1 MKNKTIA
8 IFVLPAILAAC
19 ATEPKE
25 DFKQDV
31 SKENSKAKVEAAQEI
46 KSKDSASTSLIE
58 KATDS
63 SSRTSVSEKPKTI
76 QSVEHAALTEA
87 IRAQSDDKIYTE
99 SIHVLASSPHDIKAL
114 NALAMYHYKKGRYD
128 LSRFL
133 LGKAL
138 AAHPKSAEIYS
149 NLGVIQL
156 AQKETKDA
164 VKSFRKALEIDLDDP
179 VAASNLGAIYTR
191 EKDWAKANVVLE
203 IAYKKGMRDPR
214 LLNNYAI
221 TLTAMAKYEKAE
233 VFYKE
238 ILQEN
243 QPSATASLVSNK
255 EILLNYAILLVERMG
270 KYSEGLEVINRL
282 KFVGGPGESRNKII
296 ALENKAKAGLK

>member
-1 MKNKTIA
+1 MKNKAIA
-8 IFVLPAILAAC
+8 IFVMPVILAAC
-19 ATEPKE
+19 ASDPKE
-25 DFKQDV
+25 NLKQDI
-31 SKENSKAKVEAAQEI
+31 SKENNKTKVESVQEV
-46 KSKDSASTSLIE
+46 KPKETASASLTE
-58 KATDS
+58 KTVDS
-63 SSRTSVSEKPKTI
+63 SPKAIVAEKQKSNQPSEYT
-76 QSVEHAALTEA
+76 ALTEA
-87 IRAQSDDKIYTE
+87 IRTQSDDKIYTE
-99 SIHVLASSPHDIKAL
+99 SIHVLASSPNDIKAL

-128 LSRFL
+128 LSRLL

-138 AAHPKSAEIYS
+138 AVYPKSAEIYS

-179 VAASNLGAIYTR
+179 IASSNLGGIYTR

-233 VFYKE
+233 ALYKE
-238 ILQEN
+238 ILQDN
-243 QPSATASLVSNK
+243 QGSASTSLVSNK